1 MSALVEKWKNA
12 WRNPAK
18 RVLPRLYLS
27 DENKIYD
34 SRDEAVKEYR
44 IGSAEVLL
52 LKAMEVPCTIED
64 LKARIPKL
72 EEKEIRSCVEG
83 FLEKHLIFEEGKRYL
98 SLIHLGRPKLKTAFI
113 PETFDE
119 LLKANH
125 NGKGVEYQ

>member
-1 MSALVEKWKNA
+1 
-12 WRNPAK
+12 
-18 RVLPRLYLS
+18 
-27 DENKIYD
+27 
-34 SRDEAVKEYR
+34 
-44 IGSAEVLL
+44 
-52 LKAMEVPCTIED
+52 MEVPCTIED
-64 LKARIPKL
+64 LKVRIPKV

-125 NGKGVEYQ
+125 NGKGVECQ